1 MPLRIVAGLGN
12 PGAEYARTPHNVGFQ
27 VVDQLAAQVS
37 ASWREESRF
46 QGAVARARISG
57 VDALLL
63 KPLTY
68 MNLSGE
74 SVARL
79 MQYFGVGADG
89 LLVVSDDADLPVG
102 RLRVKPN
109 GSAGGHRG
117 LQSIIDHIGT
127 NAFARV
133 RVGIGRASRGGSLA
147 SYVLSRLAP
156 DDEAVLQE
164 AIGKAAEA
172 AVSVLAHGVPA
183 TMNQFNG
190 VGAPNEAPAQKDNER
205 G

>member
-1 MPLRIVAGLGN
+1 MPLPIVAGLGN
-12 PGAEYARTPHNVGFQ
+12 PGSEYARTPHNVGFQ
-27 VVDQLAAQVS
+27 VVDRLAAQAS

-46 QGAVARARISG
+46 QGAVARVRVNG

-79 MQYFGVGADG
+79 MQYFGVGAGG

-127 NAFARV
+127 SAFARV
-133 RVGIGRASRGGSLA
+133 RVGIGRASRGGNLA
-147 SYVLSRLAP
+147 NYVLSRLAP

-172 AVSVLAHGVPA
+172 VASVLARGVPA